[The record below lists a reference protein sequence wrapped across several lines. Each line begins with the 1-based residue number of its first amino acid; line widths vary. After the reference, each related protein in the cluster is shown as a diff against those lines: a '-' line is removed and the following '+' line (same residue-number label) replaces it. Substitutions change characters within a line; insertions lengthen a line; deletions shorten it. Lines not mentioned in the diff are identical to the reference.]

1 MQPGD
6 VPGCFFARAKL
17 INGLID
23 LRPLRSNN
31 VGPEWSAANAE
42 VRSNSKFD
50 EREPFQLNSSEIS
63 ISPHH
68 VD

>member
-42 VRSNSKFD
+42 VRRLLD

>member
-42 VRSNSKFD
+42 VRKGGVGRTWTFPT
-50 EREPFQLNSSEIS
+50 E
-63 ISPHH
+63 
-68 VD
+68 